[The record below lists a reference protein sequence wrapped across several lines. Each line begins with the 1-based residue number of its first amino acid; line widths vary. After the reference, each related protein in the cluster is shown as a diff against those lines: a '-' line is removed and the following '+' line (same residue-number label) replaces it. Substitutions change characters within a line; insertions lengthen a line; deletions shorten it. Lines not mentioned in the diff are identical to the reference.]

1 MKSKG
6 NQIFLLE
13 NTPIT
18 VLATHALA
26 KDSSILRIASCE
38 YIATESGLPPYAVWI
53 SREEDLHDFVYQIP
67 DLAWDMMEYAEEP
80 LEILYPQ
87 RKYVS
92 PLQEASE
99 EPVSIRL
106 VRGKKLETFVR
117 RHGPLLTFPV
127 QSMDTQPGWID
138 EQHDLREKEQTH
150 KRVKSMKLFTD
161 GSFTFVR

>member
-1 MKSKG
+1 LKSKG
-6 NQIFLLE
+6 KHIFLLE

-26 KDSSILRIASCE
+26 KDSILKIASCE
-38 YIATESGLPPYAVWI
+38 CIANEPGLPPYAVWI

-92 PLQEASE
+92 PLQEAAQ
-99 EPVSIRL
+99 EPISIRL

-117 RHGPLLTFPV
+117 QHGPLLTFPV
-127 QSMDTQPGWID
+127 QIIETQPACVD

-150 KRVKSMKLFTD
+150 KRVKSMKLFSD